1 MPLVILHIGKPRDL
15 SITPLRF
22 NPAVEVT
29 EVCDVSLGNFSLVT
43 LFPDSIKHLHCYFSP
58 ELKKN
63 EGGDEQVLII
73 PYVENVVEASDE
85 PETLQATESQ
95 PDETEPPAADV
106 TTPASA
112 KETAVSLP
120 AFTKETAHHISNSV
134 PPPPDPCFTAS
145 ALDTSASPNER
156 QTQNTDKTY
165 AKPSVNGD
173 PNPNTDVSITFK
185 YITLDLLQRA
195 VSSYKKSTLTSLIT
209 SLGIKSSNN
218 VSNNKRILCDL
229 LEECESIGSKDTVSL
244 VTHLINK
251 LEDNIIRVELLA
263 NHLPL
268 SISAQERKRALV
280 SFCKTQSRDVKDVVK
295 LVFDNP
301 EKKVF
306 RDTRHNNASQLQVTT
321 SPEGQP
327 SGSPCSRNV
336 NDFITPEAPHTGST
350 ETKFDFPSVQSHSK
364 KKRQEAKKKKK
375 KSQKSSCGVP
385 YANSQ
390 PTAHD
395 IIEPGGQPNE
405 NIVEKDVPSDLDPSQ
420 KDRLAKTECS
430 NCAELRT
437 ALTVLQESICTIKEE
452 MLQQKALS
460 DLIVSSPTISDKN
473 MDRIV
478 KSKVSPLEDKVRQ
491 LRVDLNLLRDAVDE
505 QNRTLEIIANREI
518 QSLQEVRAEVADSV
532 KTFEKASSTSKRR
545 FEDLELEQDKLK
557 KALRSTASSAK
568 NETIASIDSLRNE
581 FNNAF
586 QSLDTVSSSNR
597 TRIEA
602 LETNHENVAIVLA
615 NDVQP
620 VVTHISKPDTAT
632 RDVQRNGPNATG
644 TPTWASISA
653 ANTGKPFTKVDKRN
667 NKNHR
672 ERKPSQSERL
682 QNGSRGNQRTNS
694 PTGGGQDGSQNGS
707 RMSTVQNEQA
717 PSTLQSRSTSLS
729 TEDLDNSLNDSRL
742 PHRREDHVPPSTSQS
757 REVGPG
763 TGTGTRN
770 SHIYRR
776 HTVLLIHDSNFDKF
790 NPRSFSSQFNVH
802 QFGASSL
809 ENLVKKRKQLNEKL
823 NKLRPDCIYVHLG
836 INDLTKRKCIP
847 SGAIH
852 ELAEYLL
859 ETCKAQICF
868 SLFIPTS
875 NDKKMNE
882 RIKAVNNEIKSNVS
896 WFHRQSKTAR
906 SRIFTFANDLVGN
919 QNSYSINT
927 GFTLKD
933 RGEKMLYVSLREGLK
948 KTMRIPHQSHDG
960 NPRQK
965 RSSNR
970 FKDG

>member
-1 MPLVILHIGKPRDL
+1 
-15 SITPLRF
+15 
-22 NPAVEVT
+22 
-29 EVCDVSLGNFSLVT
+29 
-43 LFPDSIKHLHCYFSP
+43 
-58 ELKKN
+58 
-63 EGGDEQVLII
+63 
-73 PYVENVVEASDE
+73 
-85 PETLQATESQ
+85 
-95 PDETEPPAADV
+95 
-106 TTPASA
+106 
-112 KETAVSLP
+112 
-120 AFTKETAHHISNSV
+120 
-134 PPPPDPCFTAS
+134 
-145 ALDTSASPNER
+145 
-156 QTQNTDKTY
+156 
-165 AKPSVNGD
+165 
-173 PNPNTDVSITFK
+173 
-185 YITLDLLQRA
+185 
-195 VSSYKKSTLTSLIT
+195 
-209 SLGIKSSNN
+209 
-218 VSNNKRILCDL
+218 
-229 LEECESIGSKDTVSL
+229 
-244 VTHLINK
+244 
-251 LEDNIIRVELLA
+251 
-263 NHLPL
+263 
-268 SISAQERKRALV
+268 
-280 SFCKTQSRDVKDVVK
+280 
-295 LVFDNP
+295 
-301 EKKVF
+301 
-306 RDTRHNNASQLQVTT
+306 
-321 SPEGQP
+321 
-327 SGSPCSRNV
+327 
-336 NDFITPEAPHTGST
+336 
-350 ETKFDFPSVQSHSK
+350 
-364 KKRQEAKKKKK
+364 
-375 KSQKSSCGVP
+375 
-385 YANSQ
+385 
-390 PTAHD
+390 
-395 IIEPGGQPNE
+395 
-405 NIVEKDVPSDLDPSQ
+405 
-420 KDRLAKTECS
+420 
-430 NCAELRT
+430 
-437 ALTVLQESICTIKEE
+437 
-452 MLQQKALS
+452 
-460 DLIVSSPTISDKN
+460 

-518 QSLQEVRAEVADSV
+518 QVRAEVADSV

-632 RDVQRNGPNATG
+632 RDAQRNGLNGTG

-653 ANTGKPFTKVDKRN
+653 ANSGKPFTKVDKRN

-672 ERKPSQSERL
+672 ERKPS
-682 QNGSRGNQRTNS
+682 SRGNQRTNS

-707 RMSTVQNEQA
+707 RLTTVQNEQA
-717 PSTLQSRSTSLS
+717 PSTLQSRSTSSS
-729 TEDLDNSLNDSRL
+729 TEERLDNSLNDSRM
-742 PHRREDHVPPSTSQS
+742 PHRGEETEDHVPPSTSQS
-757 REVGPG
+757 RELGPG

-882 RIKAVNNEIKSNVS
+882 RIKFKAVNNEIKSNVS

-927 GFTLKD
+927 GFTLND

-948 KTMRIPHQSHDG
+948 KTMHIPHQSHDG

-970 FKDG
+970 FKDE